1 MIASQDRNLV
11 LLGPQPQY
19 GSLRKVLG
27 QIPFTGPVALITAGW
42 ETDEDQ
48 DFEIRQAVGV
58 EVINLKLFA
67 RTEQL
72 FQDDPELIQQL
83 QQRQDELRLVRDV
96 YNERLRRQAKSAH
109 WLFHH
114 HPPGINLT
122 EERESAIAMMQQ
134 LDQQHFDHSS
144 RIIDRFEGQLQTHT
158 RPLIVEHRQE
168 LASIL
173 SRCGLLLI
181 AGGHVAII
189 LNRLQIFGIFE
200 STPAIPII
208 AWSGGAMALA
218 HQIVFYHDS
227 LPQSLK
233 EAEVLRPGLGLYHRV
248 LPLPDARTRLN
259 LDDRVR
265 IELFSR
271 RFHRFQNVIFDEQTI
286 LQRNQ
291 RIWRDYSEGRAARL
305 AEDGNI
311 VEFQP

>member
-1 MIASQDRNLV
+1 MIAPQDRNLI
-11 LLGPQPQY
+11 LLGPQPHY
-19 GSLRKVLG
+19 AMLRKVLG
-27 QIPFTGPVALITAGW
+27 QIPFSGPVGLITAGW
-42 ETDEDQ
+42 ETDEQQ
-48 DFEIRQAVGV
+48 DFEIRQAVEA

-83 QQRQDELRLVRDV
+83 QHRQDELRLVRDV
-96 YNERLRRQAKSAH
+96 YNERLRRQAKTAH

-114 HPPGINLT
+114 CPPNIDLN
-122 EERESAIAMMQQ
+122 EERESAISMMQQ

-144 RIIDRFEGQLQTHT
+144 RIIDRFEIRLQTHA
-158 RPLIVEHRQE
+158 RPLVIEHRRE

-218 HQIVFYHDS
+218 EQIVFYHDS

-259 LDDRVR
+259 LTDRIRV
-265 IELFSR
+265 ELFAR
-271 RFHRFQNVIFDEQTI
+271 RFARFQNVVFDEHTI

-291 RIWRDYSEGRAARL
+291 GLWRDFTEGRATRL
-305 AEDGNI
+305 AEVGSL
-311 VEFQP
+311 VELQP